1 VNLYKPPEAQSNESQ
16 SSSRVLLW
24 VPMPPTFRTLRET
37 NLESFCA
44 NTADSTGLHSRLTGY
59 IASGIT
65 RPEWCFIA
73 TDSGGEIVSRH
84 YWWSRPGSD
93 EPFGID
99 FVSIEDHS
107 ATVALV
113 HDAREQLHVDMA
125 FCQIFCLTEQGHNPS
140 HIQADLASVL
150 RDSGFVFEVAR
161 VTVQWTIATPIATD
175 RNRLNFRPACDLDD
189 TLINALFQSVT
200 DGSLSHGMLS
210 ERARVGVVQEAL
222 ERLQMVR
229 SYRAERDWFA
239 VGFNSENAPVGYVV
253 PAYVGDTPIICEIGV
268 AQPHRGNG
276 YVDDLLFWATRR
288 LAESGARVIQAD
300 TDRAN
305 TPMRAA
311 FAKGGYREF
320 RWRDDYE
327 WRQPFLSDR

>member
-1 VNLYKPPEAQSNESQ
+1 
-16 SSSRVLLW
+16 
-24 VPMPPTFRTLRET
+24 MPPTFRTLRET

-44 NTADSTGLHSRLTGY
+44 NTTDGTGLHSRLTGY
-59 IASGIT
+59 IASGTT

-107 ATVALV
+107 ASVALV
-113 HDAREQLHVDMA
+113 LDAREQLHVDMA
-125 FCQIFCLTEQGHNPS
+125 FCQIFCLIEQGDNPS

-161 VTVQWTIATPIATD
+161 VSVAWTITASIVMGGD
-175 RNRLNFRPACDLDD
+175 RLTFRPACDLDD
-189 TLINALFQSVT
+189 ALMNSLFQSVT
-200 DGSLSHGMLS
+200 DGSLSHGMLTD
-210 ERARVGVVQEAL
+210 RARVGTAQEAL
-222 ERLQMVR
+222 ERIQAVR

-239 VGFNSENAPVGYVV
+239 VGFNSENVPVGYVV
-253 PAYVGDTPIICEIGV
+253 PAYAGDTPIICEIGV
-268 AQPHRGNG
+268 AQPHRGHG
-276 YVDDLLFWATRR
+276 YVNDLLSWATRR
-288 LAESGARVIQAD
+288 LAESGARVIEAD

-305 TPMRAA
+305 TPMRSA
-311 FAKGGYREF
+311 FAKNGYREF

-327 WRQPFLSDR
+327 WRQPLLSER